1 MKNARFLCF
10 LLLLSGAL
18 VSTAQ
23 NDSTQTDS
31 TKIEE
36 EEESV
41 LVIPPIN
48 EQLKVGIKFGTGIC
62 MLTGNELTNPRP
74 AYSLSGGAYLRYRFK
89 RHWFVQPEVNIA
101 FKGGNFDNGTSQY
114 SRIRMYYV
122 DVPVLLMRGLNEKN
136 TSNIFVGLQYSLLLN
151 ASLSLKNDPLPS
163 SVAPSVKNND
173 LAAVIGTQFHTPF
186 VGFQIAAKYGLI
198 DINNGLLPDLN
209 PTNTGKD
216 IHHLVLEI
224 NLLF

>member
-1 MKNARFLCF
+1 MKNVRFLCF
-10 LLLLSGAL
+10 SLLLLGVL
-18 VSTAQ
+18 VCNAQ
-23 NDSTQTDS
+23 TDSTQTDS
-31 TKIEE
+31 TRIEE

-48 EQLKVGIKFGTGIC
+48 EQLKIGIKFGSGLC

-74 AYSLSGGAYLRYRFK
+74 SYSLSGGAYLRYRFK
-89 RHWFVQPEVNIA
+89 RHWFLQPEASFA
-101 FKGGNFDNGTSQY
+101 FKGGNFDNGNLQY

-136 TSNIFVGLQYSLLLN
+136 TSNVFIGLQYSRLLN
-151 ASLSLKNDPLPS
+151 ATIYLKDEPLPES
-163 SVAPSVKNND
+163 TAPKIKKDD
-173 LAAVIGTQFHTPF
+173 LAAVLGAQFHTPF
-186 VGFQIAAKYGLI
+186 VGFQFALKYGLI
-198 DINNGLLPDLN
+198 DLNNGILPNLN